1 MTDSSAPTQMELV
14 ERLARESLHLW
25 DLPEGASARL
35 INLSENAT
43 FLAEAPDGRRIVLRV
58 HREGYH
64 SRRAIECEL
73 AWQNALA
80 EAGAVATARC
90 VPGRD
95 GARVQSA
102 RIDGLDAPRH
112 MVAFGFLEGETPQD
126 GADMAG
132 RFEELGR
139 IAARCHDH
147 ALSWR
152 RPEGFERL
160 VWDERAVFG
169 PSPTWGDWRDAP
181 GVDSRV
187 APVLERTEAAVRAR
201 LEAFGKAPDRFNL
214 IHADMR
220 LANLLV
226 RDGRTQIIDFDDC
239 GLGWLMYDFAAAVSF
254 IEDDPRLPELRSAW
268 VRGYRSVRPLPQEDE
283 AEIGTFVMLRRMALL
298 AWIGSH
304 MEAPEPQ
311 SLAPDFAARTAL
323 LAQGY
328 LGGGT
333 AVQTPVPPQGAAQ
346 NHSHADRGARGR
358 GAGCTTISTMR
369 P

>member
-14 ERLARESLHLW
+14 ERLVQESLHLW
-25 DLPEGASARL
+25 DLPDGASARL

-43 FLAEAPDGRRIVLRV
+43 FLAEAPDGDRIVLRV

-73 AWQNALA
+73 AWQDALA
-80 EAGAVATARC
+80 DAGAVATARSL
-90 VPGRD
+90 PGRD
-95 GARVQSA
+95 GERVQSA
-102 RIDGLDAPRH
+102 RIDGLAAPRR
-112 MVAFGFLEGETPQD
+112 MVAFGFLEGRAPEE
-126 GADMAG
+126 GGDMAG
-132 RFEELGR
+132 GFEELGR

-181 GVDSRV
+181 GVDARV
-187 APVLERTEAAVRAR
+187 APILESAEAAIRAR
-201 LEAFGKAPDRFNL
+201 LEAFGKAPRRFNL

-226 RDGRTQIIDFDDC
+226 RDGRMQLIDFDDC

-254 IEDDPRLPELRSAW
+254 IEDDPRLPGLRSAW

-283 AEIGTFVMLRRMALL
+283 SEIDTFVMLRRMALL

-304 MEAPEPQ
+304 MEAPEAR
-311 SLAPDFAARTAL
+311 SLAPDFAVRTAR

-328 LGGGT
+328 LYERAAAEG
-333 AVQTPVPPQGAAQ
+333 PVRADGAA
-346 NHSHADRGARGR
+346 HSDGRADRGANGE
-358 GAGCTTISTMR
+358 GAECTTISTMR
-369 P
+369 L

>member
-14 ERLARESLHLW
+14 ERLVQESLHLW

-43 FLAEAPDGRRIVLRV
+43 FLAEAPGGDRIVLRV

-64 SRRAIECEL
+64 SQRAIECEL
-73 AWQNALA
+73 AWLDALA
-80 EAGAVATARC
+80 EVGAVATARC
-90 VPGRD
+90 VPGRN
-95 GARVQSA
+95 GERVQSA

-112 MVAFGFLEGETPQD
+112 MVAFSFLEGEAPD
-126 GADMAG
+126 EGGDMTG
-132 RFEELGR
+132 GFEELGR

-187 APVLERTEAAVRAR
+187 APILERAEAAVRAR
-201 LEAFGKAPDRFNL
+201 LEAYGKAPHRFNL

-226 RDGRTQIIDFDDC
+226 RDGQTQLIDFDDC
-239 GLGWLMYDFAAAVSF
+239 GLGWFMYDFAAAVSF
-254 IEDDPRLPELRSAW
+254 IEDDPRLPDLRSAW
-268 VRGYRSVRPLPQEDE
+268 VQGYRSVRALPQEDE
-283 AEIGTFVMLRRMALL
+283 VEIGTFVMLRRMALL
-298 AWIGSH
+298 AWIGTH

-311 SLAPDFAARTAL
+311 SLAPDFAVRTAR

-328 LGGGT
+328 LGERAAPRKSAQPGGI
-333 AVQTPVPPQGAAQ
+333 ADDDRRASRGAEGQGAE
-346 NHSHADRGARGR
+346 
-358 GAGCTTISTMR
+358 CTAISTTR